1 MDFDKYKTLG
11 GKSSEIE
18 FNELYLLT
26 DILLKHYCESF
37 IGRFKHKNDF
47 TEYGIDLDQALVIQI
62 DFISKNGGINVFD
75 GCSDLDV
82 SSVTTSGYTYSIAQ
96 ELEKI
101 DGIPLS
107 PMVKILLKDQLR
119 NLGYLNRCIS

>member
-1 MDFDKYKTLG
+1 MNFDKYKDLG
-11 GKSSEIE
+11 GKLSEIE
-18 FNELYLLT
+18 FDQLYSLT
-26 DILLKHYCESF
+26 DILLKHYCEFF
-37 IGRFKHKNDF
+37 ISRFKHKDDF
-47 TEYGIDLDQALVIQI
+47 TEYGIDLDRAIVIQM